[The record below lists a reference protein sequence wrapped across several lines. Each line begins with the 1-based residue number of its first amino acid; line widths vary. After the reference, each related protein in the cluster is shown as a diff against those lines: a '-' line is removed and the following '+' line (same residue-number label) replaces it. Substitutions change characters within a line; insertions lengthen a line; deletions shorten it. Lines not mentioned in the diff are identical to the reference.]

1 MQSLGPVLVRVG
13 FGLGPGLGWDFVLC
27 GFWSGRVGLDRV
39 RLIVVDFVNPIRNK
53 IFRFLSVSTQ
63 KAQSL
68 CEFWLGSF
76 HNFNF

>member
-39 RLIVVDFVNPIRNK
+39 RFGIALTIPLLRT
-53 IFRFLSVSTQ
+53 L
-63 KAQSL
+63 
-68 CEFWLGSF
+68 
-76 HNFNF
+76 

>member
-39 RLIVVDFVNPIRNK
+39 RFGVVLTIPLHCSIY
-53 IFRFLSVSTQ
+53 
-63 KAQSL
+63 
-68 CEFWLGSF
+68 
-76 HNFNF
+76 